1 MFARAKVLF
10 AAFVAVGILLGAAAF
25 ASGQKENA
33 KPENS
38 WPKKTIQ
45 IVVPFK
51 PGGDT
56 DFNARVYAKYLE
68 KELGQP
74 LVIVNIDGNGGTL
87 GSRKVKD
94 ANPDGYTVLFYHA
107 AVLINEVSGVAEYG
121 FDALDMACIAA
132 MNPGDIF
139 TVTKDSK
146 YKTLKDLVEDSK
158 ANPGKIRFAG
168 NTGATTYLEGLLLNA
183 AGASLNIVDAGGS
196 ADRIA
201 ALRGGHV
208 DVIPNPYGTV
218 KPYLAKGDFRAL
230 AMVMDK
236 RNERFPD
243 IPTAIEQGYDVV
255 LPIPYFFAFPK
266 GTPKGIIAKFGAAV
280 EKVCK
285 GNKDYAADI
294 AKAYDMTPFFLPA
307 EEAVKFYTDERN
319 MVMKHKDK
327 MKIK

>member
-1 MFARAKVLF
+1 MNKLGR
-10 AAFVAVGILLGAAAF
+10 GLLAAALIGGCLS
-25 ASGQKENA
+25 AAYGAGQGEAA
-33 KPENS
+33 KADPK
-38 WPKKTIQ
+38 WPTKPIQ

-74 LVIVNIDGNGGTL
+74 VVIVNVDGNGGTL

-94 ANPDGYTVLFYHA
+94 AAPDGYTALFYHA

-121 FDALDMACIAA
+121 FDALDMACVAA
-132 MNPGDIF
+132 MNPGDVF
-139 TVTKDSK
+139 VVTKDSK

-183 AGASLNIVDAGGS
+183 AGAAVNIVDAGGS

-218 KPYLAKGDFRAL
+218 KAYLNSGDFRAL
-230 AMVMDK
+230 ALVREQ
-236 RNERFPD
+236 RNSRFPN
-243 IPTAIEQGYDVV
+243 IPTAVEQGYDVV
-255 LPIPYFFAFPK
+255 VPIPYFFAFPK
-266 GTPKGIIAKFGAAV
+266 GTPKEYQAKLSAAV
-280 EKVCK
+280 EKIAK
-285 GNKDYAADI
+285 GSQEYAAEI
-294 AKAYDMTPFFLPA
+294 AKAYDQTPFFLPS
-307 EEAVKFYTDERN
+307 EEAVKLFTGEREK
-319 MVMKHKDK
+319 VMKHKDK
-327 MKIK
+327 MKVQ